1 MGRAHGSPMP
11 PKSEA
16 IPHGFGILTGR
27 GQTLSRTLNDDFDED
42 DLPSG
47 NLDLEKGSAQVGAG
61 VPSNYGGDG
70 IDFDDDLYGNDEGP
84 GASLELDM
92 PRSGPA
98 SGHGHGASSPPGGAP
113 PQMTMAAPGSVPDL
127 AMPPPRSSG
136 SLPAAR
142 TSGQQPA
149 VRPSGQQKAVA
160 PPPPPPASE
169 GHNGFA
175 PPPPSSSA
183 APGGTMAPS
192 PQSSGQLPAA
202 HANGPGMV
210 AHSMAPQPAP
220 PPGKPTPA
228 ALIAKYPAPPSGI
241 ASAPMYAVR
250 VIMRQLELRTDLES
264 LRRRRSPDVPL
275 YEAALRAYD
284 TKTFRLGMAI
294 NCAAL
299 AVATFIFF
307 LPVILRF
314 MRD

>member
-1 MGRAHGSPMP
+1 M
-11 PKSEA
+11 
-16 IPHGFGILTGR
+16 
-27 GQTLSRTLNDDFDED
+27 SRTLNDDFDED
-42 DLPSG
+42 ELPAG
-47 NLDLEKGSAQVGAG
+47 NLDLEKGSAQVGSG

-92 PRSGPA
+92 PKGGGPA
-98 SGHGHGASSPPGGAP
+98 SGHGASSPPQGGP
-113 PQMTMAAPGSVPDL
+113 PQVTMAPPGSVPDL

-142 TSGQQPA
+142 SSGSLPA
-149 VRPSGQQKAVA
+149 VRPSGSLPAVRTSGQHQA
-160 PPPPPPASE
+160 VGGPPPPPPSE

-175 PPPPSSSA
+175 PPPPSSSNA
-183 APGGTMAPS
+183 IPPS
-192 PQSSGQLPAA
+192 SQSSGQLPAA
-202 HANGPGMV
+202 HSNSPG
-210 AHSMAPQPAP
+210 AYEARSAQASFPPA
-220 PPGKPTPA
+220 KPTPA
-228 ALIAKYPAPPSGI
+228 AVIAKYPAPPAKI
-241 ASAPMYAVR
+241 QHAPMYAIR
-250 VIMRQLELRTDLES
+250 VFKRQLELRTDLES

-307 LPVILRF
+307 LPVIFRF
-314 MRD
+314 MGD